1 MGEKS
6 SGQTIAAFVRSCCV
20 FVTIKV
26 NLLYNTAA
34 RPSLPRQQL
43 TVFQQQA
50 SSPSTAMAVGGL
62 PVEAPFVPLST
73 AVEMLTQNREPYKTF
88 YLLKWRKED
97 VPLLHSGIK
106 II

>member
-43 TVFQQQA
+43 TVFQQQT
-50 SSPSTAMAVGGL
+50 SSTSTAM
-62 PVEAPFVPLST
+62 
-73 AVEMLTQNREPYKTF
+73 AVEMLTQNREQYKTF
-88 YLLKWRKED
+88 YLLKCRKED